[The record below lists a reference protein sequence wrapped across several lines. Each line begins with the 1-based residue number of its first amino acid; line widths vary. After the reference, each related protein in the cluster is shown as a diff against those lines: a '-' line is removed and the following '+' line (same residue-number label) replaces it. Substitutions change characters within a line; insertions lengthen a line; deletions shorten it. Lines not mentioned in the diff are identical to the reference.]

1 MLWFVGRL
9 PPTTSFSKP
18 INRVHRLFGEWERRK
33 SFIHPSLNLIDGA
46 GIVSRCIQFKKR
58 EVDFKLHQFSP
69 MTRCHFPFYVGLDLS
84 CLVATGRQAFVQ
96 NGWLAPKKHDSVD
109 VEQMGQVTVDEPTP
123 LVGRF
128 PGFSQPVDID
138 GRCAVRFVN
147 RTDAPVL
154 FGKVGQRQHLPAFPL
169 HRLAQGGFPCTGGAR
184 NSEDARGHHEPSA
197 AVMVNKRRRL
207 AVKPTIKG
215 MIASVVLSE
224 IDTMFGMQDPSQT
237 LHQIERYMQ
246 EGRLELSEVMATQ
259 FCDMMLAK
267 KKRDPQQQIFLL
279 KGLRLMCD
287 VYLLRDKADQSMA
300 SIKRMHGERK
310 ALVKILQK
318 HAPQMLEAMQPE
330 HEDHLRAGRLY
341 AAAGKQRAASKAFA
355 KCEKLSP
362 GHLAAAHTAA
372 DLMPTKAHV
381 DRLLAAVNAAG
392 DVIHANGVF
401 ELQPSAS
408 PPVVLETVLASLR
421 HASTNQ
427 PGKAHA
433 CQAEITRLEGQQ
445 AAILAGEQAA
455 NARLQSA
462 LDSLQPKH
470 DYYQYG

>member
-1 MLWFVGRL
+1 
-9 PPTTSFSKP
+9 
-18 INRVHRLFGEWERRK
+18 
-33 SFIHPSLNLIDGA
+33 
-46 GIVSRCIQFKKR
+46 
-58 EVDFKLHQFSP
+58 
-69 MTRCHFPFYVGLDLS
+69 
-84 CLVATGRQAFVQ
+84 
-96 NGWLAPKKHDSVD
+96 
-109 VEQMGQVTVDEPTP
+109 
-123 LVGRF
+123 
-128 PGFSQPVDID
+128 
-138 GRCAVRFVN
+138 
-147 RTDAPVL
+147 
-154 FGKVGQRQHLPAFPL
+154 
-169 HRLAQGGFPCTGGAR
+169 
-184 NSEDARGHHEPSA
+184 
-197 AVMVNKRRRL
+197 MVNKRRRW
-207 AVKPTIKG
+207 AVKPSIKG

-224 IDTMFGMQDPSQT
+224 VDTMFGMQDPSQT

-287 VYLLRDKADQSMA
+287 VYLMRDKADQSMA
-300 SIKRMHGERK
+300 SIKRMHSERK

-362 GHLAAAHTAA
+362 GHLAAAHTAT

-381 DRLLAAVNAAG
+381 DRLLAAVSAAG
-392 DVIHANGVF
+392 DVIHANGTF
-401 ELQPSAS
+401 ELQPTAS
-408 PPVVLETVLASLR
+408 PPVALETVLSSLR
-421 HASTNQ
+421 HASANQ
-427 PGKAHA
+427 PGKAPA
-433 CQAEITRLEGQQ
+433 CQAEITRLEGQH

>member
-1 MLWFVGRL
+1 MTDGSG
-9 PPTTSFSKP
+9 PTF
-18 INRVHRLFGEWERRK
+18 RG
-33 SFIHPSLNLIDGA
+33 
-46 GIVSRCIQFKKR
+46 IQFQQRK
-58 EVDFKLHQFSP
+58 VDFKLHQFSP
-69 MTRCHFPFYVGLDLS
+69 MARCQFPFHVGLDLPR
-84 CLVATGRQAFVQ
+84 LVATGGQAFVQ
-96 NGWLAPKKHDSVD
+96 YGRLAPKEHDAVHLK
-109 VEQMGQVTVDEPTP
+109 QMGQMAVDEPTP
-123 LVGRF
+123 LFGRF
-128 PGFSQPVDID
+128 PRFCQPVDVD
-138 GRCAVRFVN
+138 GGCAVRFVN

-154 FGKVGQRQHLPAFPL
+154 FGKVGQGQHLPTFTF
-169 HRLAQGGFPCTGGAR
+169 HRLAQGCFSGSGCAR
-184 NSEDARGHHEPSA
+184 HSEDARGHHERIVA
-197 AVMVNKRRRL
+197 AMVNKRRRW

-224 IDTMFGMQDPSQT
+224 VDTMFGMQDPSQT

-318 HAPQMLEAMQPE
+318 HAPQMLESMQPE

-381 DRLLAAVNAAG
+381 NRLLAAVSAAG
-392 DVIHANGVF
+392 DVIHANGTF
-401 ELQPSAS
+401 ELQPIAS
-408 PPVVLETVLASLR
+408 PPVALETVVNSLR
-421 HASTNQ
+421 HASANQ
-427 PGKAHA
+427 PGMAPA
-433 CQAEITRLEGQQ
+433 CQTEITRLEGQQ